1 MALEVNLLLLQGEIM
16 RRFVIAA
23 ATLCAA
29 TAVFAHDV
37 KIGDIKIDDAWARTG
52 QPGQVSAAYFE
63 VKNKGAADKI
73 VSAHCDCAKATE
85 LHDVK
90 MVDGAMKMVQ
100 IPSMDIPAKGELKLK
115 PGSYHI
121 MLINLNRPL
130 VAGETLPI
138 KVKFEKSGE
147 VTVQAKVKD
156 KAAHM
161 GH

>member
-1 MALEVNLLLLQGEIM
+1 M

-23 ATLCAA
+23 AAFCAA
-29 TAVFAHDV
+29 TSVFAHDV
-37 KIGDIKIDDAWARTG
+37 KVGNLKIDDAWARTG
-52 QPGQVSAAYFE
+52 QVGQVSAAYFE

-73 VSAHCDCAKATE
+73 IAANCDCAKATE

-100 IPSMDIPAKGELKLK
+100 VPAMEVPANGELKLK

-121 MLINLNRPL
+121 MLIGLNRPL

-138 KVKFEKSGE
+138 KVKFEKAGE

>member
-1 MALEVNLLLLQGEIM
+1 M
-16 RRFVIAA
+16 RRFAI
-23 ATLCAA
+23 A
-29 TAVFAHDV
+29 TAVFCAAASVYAADV
-37 KIGDIKIDDAWARTG
+37 KVSNLSVDDAWARTG

-63 VKNKGAADKI
+63 VKNKGPADKI
-73 VSAHCDCAKATE
+73 VSANCDCAKATE

-90 MVDGAMKMVQ
+90 MVDGAMKMV
-100 IPSMDIPAKGELKLK
+100 PVAGMEVPANGELKLK

-121 MLINLNRPL
+121 MLIGLNRPL

-147 VTVQAKVKD
+147 VTVNAKVKD
-156 KAAHM
+156 KAAPA